1 MRARRRSPAQRR
13 AAALLTALTALLL
26 LGSGT
31 ATAAP
36 TEPTT
41 TDTPEGLLAPFT
53 LTDPH
58 GVPYDHYD
66 ITADT
71 GGWQDWH
78 LKLNLW
84 LSDSVM
90 ATNRT
95 IVGGALWLLDWAF
108 RFEVASLITE
118 PAHTVGQTYQTE
130 VIDRLGLPAF
140 FLLLGA
146 AWCGVQMMRGRVAMG
161 AGELAVTLLIS
172 ALATTVLAHP
182 ADVLLGEDG
191 MLMHT
196 RDTAMAL
203 TSVTVTQGASVSSD
217 PQQAAQPLTDALTDV
232 LIVQPHQALN
242 YGEVL
247 DETHPCWDT
256 YRQVVQ
262 DGPWGDDDTPRD
274 MMNDAGCEDLAE
286 YNASPTMDRLLGTVL
301 LLAASLIV
309 NLLLLIL
316 VCVLLIAVIAM
327 GIYVVLC
334 PLVLVAALL
343 PGGGRQLLWRWIG
356 GVVKT
361 LLAIIAI
368 CVFIAIFTVIIGAF
382 MDASTDL
389 PLVAR
394 FALVDLVALGGL
406 IGHRK
411 LINAGNRASQ
421 RLSRRL
427 ETARLG
433 GTRGPGWLGPAR
445 GTPGLSPISATGAL
459 RDARTEFNRVA
470 DPVRRVSAAAT
481 KAWKGHPRA
490 GKPAPPGAG
499 RLHQRLSQSRGG
511 RLALGTAKAA
521 SMIGKVALG
530 STIGAPIALPKA
542 TAVVKTAAKARSAAT
557 KTKLARHVVSAT
569 RTGKQLTNAWKQT
582 APARAVRTALED
594 DRDAT
599 RTRDALRQR
608 HAQRTRYDHDFGN
621 PPRQGAGNPETDLD
635 NLTGPPLADDQ
646 LVAMDGNHGNRRLR
660 GQIRAH
666 LKRRQETDRRSDR
679 R

>member
-1 MRARRRSPAQRR
+1 MRTPRPGPRRT
-13 AAALLTALTALLL
+13 AALLAALAALLL
-26 LGSGT
+26 LGTGT
-31 ATAAP
+31 ASA
-36 TEPTT
+36 EPTDPAT
-41 TDTPEGLLAPFT
+41 TDTPDGLLAPFT

-84 LSDSVM
+84 LADSVM
-90 ATNRT
+90 ALNRT

-108 RFEVASLITE
+108 RFEAATLITE
-118 PAHTVGQTYQTE
+118 PARTIGDTYQSQI
-130 VIDRLGLPAF
+130 IDRLGLPAF
-140 FLLLGA
+140 LLLLGA
-146 AWCGVQMMRGRVAMG
+146 AWCAVHMMRGRVALG
-161 AGELAVTLLIS
+161 AGELAITLLIS
-172 ALATTVLAHP
+172 ALATTVLADP
-182 ADVLLGEDG
+182 AEVLLGEDG

-203 TSVTVTQGASVSSD
+203 TSVTLTHGTSASTD
-217 PQQAAQPLTDALTDV
+217 PHQAAQPLTDALTDV

-242 YGEVL
+242 YGQTL

-256 YRQVVQ
+256 YRQIVEQ
-262 DGPWGDDDTPRD
+262 GPWGDDPAPRD
-274 MMNDAGCEDLAE
+274 MMDDAGCADLAD
-286 YNASPTMDRLLGTVL
+286 YNADPTMDRLLGTVL

-309 NLLLLIL
+309 NLLLVLL
-316 VCVLLIAVIAM
+316 VCALLIAVIAM
-327 GIYVVLC
+327 GVYVLLC

-356 GVVKT
+356 GVAKT

-368 CVFIAIFTVIIGAF
+368 CVFIAIFTVMIGAF

-421 RLSRRL
+421 RLTRKL

-459 RDARTEFNRVA
+459 RDARSEFNRVA
-470 DPVRRVSAAAT
+470 DPARRVSALAT
-481 KAWKGHPRA
+481 RAWKGNPRT
-490 GKPAPPGAG
+490 GTPAPPGAG

-521 SMIGKVALG
+521 GMAGKIALG
-530 STIGAPIALPKA
+530 TTIGAPIALPKA
-542 TAVVKTAAKARSAAT
+542 TAMVKTAAKARSATT
-557 KTKLARHVVSAT
+557 KARLARHVVSAT
-569 RTGKQLTNAWKQT
+569 RTGKQLTDAWKQT
-582 APARAVRTALED
+582 APVRAVHNALQE

-599 RTRDALRQR
+599 RTRDALRQ
-608 HAQRTRYDHDFGN
+608 HHVQRTRYDHDFGN
-621 PPRQGAGNPETDLD
+621 PPRQEPGKPEHDLD
-635 NLTGPPLADDQ
+635 TLTGPPLADDA
-646 LVAMDGNHGNRRLR
+646 LLALDGHPRLR
-660 GQIRAH
+660 AQIRAH
-666 LKRRQETDRRSDR
+666 RQRRPDNGPGQV
-679 R
+679 